1 MYLFLPEWAFCLVCF
16 VFCFLGPHPQHMEI
30 LRLGLQSELQLPATA
45 TATQVPSRVCD
56 LHHSSGQRW
65 IPNPLGKVR
74 DRTCILTDTSQIH
87 FHCTTMGT
95 PWVCFAKLYLSR
107 NLFIVSNFFLFM
119 TVKFLIN
126 LFLSCNVFQVC
137 NYVLAFI
144 FGIGNLDIFSFF
156 MACLINFINLLKNKF
171 LD

>member
-1 MYLFLPEWAFCLVCF
+1 MR
-16 VFCFLGPHPQHMEI
+16 HMEVP
-30 LRLGLQSELQLPATA
+30 RLEVQSELQLPVYITA
-45 TATQVPSRVCD
+45 TTPNPSCVCD
-56 LHHSSGQRW
+56 LYQSPRQYQ
-65 IPNPLGKVR
+65 IFNPLSEAW